1 MVHIKTKEMVLI
13 VLCLSTSLDYY
24 KAFMELHTQHFILV
38 LAHCKGSKNGGSEAI
53 LLLLTLIFPVSSM

>member
-1 MVHIKTKEMVLI
+1 MVHIKTKEIVLI

-24 KAFMELHTQHFILV
+24 KAFMKLHTQHFILV
-38 LAHCKGSKNGGSEAI
+38 LAHCKASKNGGSEAI